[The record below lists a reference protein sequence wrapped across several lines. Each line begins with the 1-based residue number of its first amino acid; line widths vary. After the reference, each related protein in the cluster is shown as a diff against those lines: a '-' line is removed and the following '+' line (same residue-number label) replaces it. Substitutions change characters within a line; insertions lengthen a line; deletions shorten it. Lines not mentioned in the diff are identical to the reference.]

1 MHRIVGI
8 SCRKFRYG
16 NSSAL
21 LIGQKRNQ
29 SNRDLTPNQS
39 DRVTRLL
46 NGILEGNRA
55 SLSQSITLVES
66 KNHNKEHFQQFQNQV
81 FSLTLMHKCR
91 ISKSYQ
97 KFYENEKR
105 DKWQKLFFINYY
117 NLIRMKSKLIRVI
130 ELDSPV
136 HLVLG
141 NQHLS
146 KIWVRILKN

>member
-66 KNHNKEHFQQFQNQV
+66 KNHNKGHFQQFQNQV
-81 FSLTLMHKCR
+81 FSLTLDHAQ
-91 ISKSYQ
+91 ISNLKII
-97 KFYENEKR
+97 KFYENEK
-105 DKWQKLFFINYY
+105 KETNGQSYSSSIITISF
-117 NLIRMKSKLIRVI
+117 
-130 ELDSPV
+130 E
-136 HLVLG
+136 
-141 NQHLS
+141 
-146 KIWVRILKN
+146 

>member
-1 MHRIVGI
+1 MLRNVGI
-8 SCRKFRYG
+8 NCRKFRYG

-66 KNHNKEHFQQFQNQV
+66 KNHNKENFQNFGIK
-81 FSLTLMHKCR
+81 FSR
-91 ISKSYQ
+91 
-97 KFYENEKR
+97 
-105 DKWQKLFFINYY
+105 
-117 NLIRMKSKLIRVI
+117 
-130 ELDSPV
+130 
-136 HLVLG
+136 
-141 NQHLS
+141 
-146 KIWVRILKN
+146 